1 MWCFRA
7 PWFERIFSGAECV
20 RDHLGQVVDELG
32 ADRVVIVTGRTLAGR
47 ADLMARVTGALG
59 AREVVVFAETTQHSP
74 RPTVIALAA
83 VLRKIDAQCVV
94 SFGGGTPIDT
104 AKLAAMCVAAG
115 VQSQDALDALHMRFP
130 RGGKP
135 VSPTVPASTLPHIAI
150 PTTLSAGEYTD
161 IAGSTDL
168 ERRTKHVYACPGTA
182 PRTIFLDP
190 QLAAATPEK
199 LWASTG
205 IRAIDHAAEGYCTIT
220 PQPINDAM
228 AVAALRMLCANL
240 PRASRDPDDLA
251 AREAC
256 LTGSALSLAGAAR
269 NVAMGLSHSLA
280 RQLGGRY
287 GVPHGIASALTL
299 PAVLAFNASVNGA
312 RQRELAAM
320 IPGATGGS
328 LADTIAALVRELG
341 VAARL
346 RDWNVPR
353 ADLDVMAEDALSDWG
368 VMTNPRRV
376 AHAHEIVA
384 LLEEIY

>member
-7 PWFERIFSGAECV
+7 PWFERIYSGAECV
-20 RDHLGQVVDELG
+20 RDHLGPIADELG
-32 ADRVVIVTGRTLAGR
+32 ASRVVVVTGKTLAGR
-47 ADLMARVTGALG
+47 SDLIARVTDALG
-59 AREVVVFAETTQHSP
+59 KREVVVFAETTQHSP
-74 RPTVIALAA
+74 RPTLIELAS
-83 VLRKIDAQCVV
+83 VLRRVDAQCVV

-104 AKLAAMCVAAG
+104 AKLAAMCVAAD
-115 VQSQDALDALHMRFP
+115 VRSLDQLDALHMRFP

-135 VSPTVPASTLPHIAI
+135 ISPPVPTSKLVHIAI

-161 IAGSTDL
+161 IAGSTDV
-168 ERRTKHVYACPGTA
+168 ERRIKHVYACPGTA
-182 PRTIFLDP
+182 PRIVFLDP
-190 QLAAATPEK
+190 VLAAATPEK

-205 IRAIDHAAEGYCTIT
+205 IRALDHAAEGYCTTT
-220 PQPINDAM
+220 PQPMNDAM
-228 AVAALRMLCANL
+228 AVAALQTLFANL
-240 PRASRDPDDLA
+240 PRASKDPGDLA

-269 NVAMGLSHSLA
+269 NVSMGLSHSLA

-299 PAVLAFNASVNGA
+299 PAVLAFNATVNGA

-320 IPGATGGS
+320 IPGGNGAS
-328 LADTIAALVRELG
+328 LADAIAALVRELG
-341 VAARL
+341 VHSRL
-346 RDWNVPR
+346 RDWNVPQS
-353 ADLDVMAEDALSDWG
+353 DLEVLAEDALSDWG

-376 AHAHEIVA
+376 QHARELVA